1 MSRSFRAS
9 LILLLVALGTGLAAV
24 AGWRYARMS
33 SPTSGPIVVI
43 SIEALRTDRLSAYG
57 ATRVRTPA
65 IDALARDGVL
75 FERAYAHAPQTLP
88 AHTAL
93 LSGRLPFDSGVRDNV
108 GAVVPATT
116 RLLAQMLRDRGYAT
130 GGIVS
135 SFALR
140 RNTGIG
146 RGFAF
151 FDDELPD
158 VQSGTPLP
166 VHRDGAESE
175 MHAERWLSA
184 AATSRAFLFLH
195 LAEPHAPYAPPARFS
210 TLPPYD
216 GEVAYVDE
224 IVGRLVAYLKTQQ
237 LYDQATIIL
246 VGVQAE
252 SLGAHGEQGHGLM
265 VFDDTLHVPLIIKPG
280 ASDHPGLR
288 VPALVQHVDL
298 VPTILDLAKAPIPSS
313 LPGRS
318 LRPLLEGGALPERV
332 AYGESLFAYRQFGW
346 SPLMTVTDGRYRY
359 VAGPAPTLF
368 DTQADPGALT
378 DVSAA
383 HADVVARLGDALRSF
398 AAEAGSA
405 PPPVDDLATADRE
418 RFLRLGF
425 LGPRAWDRH
434 VPIDTSV
441 DPQQHAATI
450 DAYCAAMTEVG
461 AHKWAAGLAQLRL
474 VAEGAPDVPGLWE
487 TVAAVAE
494 RADRHDVAV
503 EAYRKL
509 VAADGTSFDAR
520 LGLSEALL
528 RARRLDDSRRH
539 AELAAESTELP
550 QRTRAHELL
559 ARIAV
564 ARRDA
569 GGARAQAQ
577 QVAEAD
583 TSSPF
588 PAFIE
593 GRLLL
598 DRGADEEALGQLD
611 EAAAILTRTGA
622 EQLEDLHL
630 LRGEALTKLDRLAE
644 AEDAYLTELKLFP
657 ENTHALVALATL
669 YHAQQ
674 RRDEAVTLA
683 NRLTESIGT
692 AEAFEAAARLWTAFG
707 DRERATAIRGRSRG
721 TVAEPRSRA
730 TAQQ

>member
-1 MSRSFRAS
+1 M
-9 LILLLVALGTGLAAV
+9 ALGTGLAAV
-24 AGWRYARMS
+24 AGWRYARLS
-33 SPTSGPIVVI
+33 SPISGPIVVI

-57 ATRVRTPA
+57 SSQVPTPA
-65 IDALARDGVL
+65 IDALATDGVI

-88 AHTAL
+88 AHTTL

-108 GAVVPATT
+108 GSIVPEST

-140 RNTGIG
+140 RTTGIA

-151 FDDELPD
+151 FDDEMPD
-158 VQSGTPLP
+158 AKSGAALP
-166 VHRDGAESE
+166 VHRDGMESE
-175 MHAERWLSA
+175 TRAERWLSA

-195 LAEPHAPYAPPARFS
+195 LAEPHAPHTPPTRFS
-210 TLPPYD
+210 TLSPYD
-216 GEVAYVDE
+216 GEVAYADE

-237 LYDQATIIL
+237 LYDQATIVL
-246 VGVQAE
+246 VGAEAE
-252 SLGAHGEQGHGLM
+252 SLGAHGEQEHGLM

-280 ASDHPGLR
+280 GADLAGRRIST
-288 VPALVQHVDL
+288 LVQHVDL

-332 AYGESLFAYRQFGW
+332 AYGESLFAFTHFGW
-346 SPLMTVTDGRYRY
+346 SPLTTVTDGRYRY
-359 VAGPAPTLF
+359 VAGPAPALF
-368 DTQADPGALT
+368 DTQTDPGATT

-383 HADVVARLGDALRSF
+383 RADVVARLSDALRTT
-398 AAEAGSA
+398 APDTGSA
-405 PPPVDDLATADRE
+405 PPPLDDITAADRE

-434 VPIDTSV
+434 LPIDLSV
-441 DPQQHAATI
+441 DPQRHATTLE
-450 DAYCAAMTEVG
+450 AYRSAMAEVG
-461 AHKWAAGLAQLRL
+461 AHKWASGLAQLRL
-474 VAEGAPDVPGLWE
+474 VAEGAPDVPILWAS
-487 TVAAVAE
+487 VATIAE

-509 VAADGTSFDAR
+509 VAADGTSIDAR
-520 LGLSEALL
+520 LGLSGAFL
-528 RARRLDDSRRH
+528 RARRLDDARKH

-550 QRTRAHELL
+550 QRTKAHELL

-593 GRLLL
+593 GRLLM
-598 DRGADEEALGQLD
+598 DRGAYEEAVVQFD
-611 EAAAILTRTGA
+611 EAAAILSRTGV

-630 LRGEALTKLDRLAE
+630 LRGEALTKLERLAE
-644 AEDAYLTELKLFP
+644 AEDAYLTELKFFP
-657 ENTHALVALATL
+657 DSTHALVALAML
-669 YHAQQ
+669 YHEQQ
-674 RRDEAVTLA
+674 RRDEAAALA
-683 NRLTESIGT
+683 SRLIESVGT
-692 AEAFEAAARLWTAFG
+692 AEAYEAAARLWTTFG
-707 DRERATAIRGRSRG
+707 DRDRAVEIRGE
-721 TVAEPRSRA
+721 AQRA
-730 TAQQ
+730 LSPAPTATHQ